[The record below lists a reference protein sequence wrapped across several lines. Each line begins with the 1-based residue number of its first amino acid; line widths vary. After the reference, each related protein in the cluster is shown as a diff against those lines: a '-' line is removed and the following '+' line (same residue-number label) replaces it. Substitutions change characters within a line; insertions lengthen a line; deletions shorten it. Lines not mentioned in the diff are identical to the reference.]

1 MRKIFGLLLLPL
13 LLSFS
18 EKPAELCVMTFNIRY
33 DHAGDGEN
41 AWPHRKDVAAEV
53 VRARGVDLLGMQEVL
68 AHQLNDLKERLPEY
82 RAIGAGREDGKEKGE
97 YSAIMYR
104 ADRFEAIDSGWFWL
118 SETPEVAGSKGWD
131 GACERMAT
139 WAILKE
145 KKTGR
150 ELFFINTHLDHVG
163 KVARSEGVALLLRRT
178 ETLRR
183 GLPVI
188 LTGDFNA
195 TPDTDVFT
203 HVTRTLRD
211 SRSIA
216 QNVTGLRGTFHNFGK
231 IAETERP
238 LIDYVFLTEDFTVQT
253 YETLPEKKDGIY
265 LSDHAPVV
273 AKLAW
278 K

>member
-1 MRKIFGLLLLPL
+1 M
-13 LLSFS
+13 
-18 EKPAELCVMTFNIRY
+18 
-33 DHAGDGEN
+33 
-41 AWPHRKDVAAEV
+41 

-150 ELFFINTHLDHVG
+150 EFFFINTHLRIRKRHSAG
-163 KVARSEGVALLLRRT
+163 Q
-178 ETLRR
+178 
-183 GLPVI
+183 
-188 LTGDFNA
+188 NA
-195 TPDTDVFT
+195 
-203 HVTRTLRD
+203 
-211 SRSIA
+211 
-216 QNVTGLRGTFHNFGK
+216 
-231 IAETERP
+231 
-238 LIDYVFLTEDFTVQT
+238 
-253 YETLPEKKDGIY
+253 
-265 LSDHAPVV
+265 
-273 AKLAW
+273 
-278 K
+278 